1 MFQSSIERR
10 LRNVSNQLVELRN
23 ELLVIDEQ
31 LLHFSDEADDA
42 RLRSLVSE
50 TPLAGREHRDA
61 SRTVTALQ
69 KDRSVK
75 VDRLIKLEEKQDD
88 LLDELNTRKVRET

>member
-1 MFQSSIERR
+1 
-10 LRNVSNQLVELRN
+10 VSNQLVELRN
-23 ELLVIDEQ
+23 ELRVIDEQ

-61 SRTVTALQ
+61 NRTVTALK

-75 VDRLIKLEEKQDD
+75 VERLVKLEEKQDS
-88 LLDELNTRKVRET
+88 LLDELTIRKTREP

>member
-23 ELLVIDEQ
+23 ELRVIDEQ
-31 LLHFSDEADDA
+31 LLHFADEADDA
-42 RLRSLVSE
+42 RLRALVSE
-50 TPLAGREHRDA
+50 TPLAGREHRNA

-69 KDRSVK
+69 NDRSVK
-75 VDRLIKLEEKQDD
+75 VDRLVKLEAKQDS
-88 LLDELNTRKVRET
+88 LLDELNTKKTQGP

>member
-1 MFQSSIERR
+1 M
-10 LRNVSNQLVELRN
+10 SNQLVDLRN
-23 ELLVIDEQ
+23 ELRVIDEQ
-31 LLHFSDEADDA
+31 LLHFADEADDA

-61 SRTVTALQ
+61 SRTVAALQ

-75 VDRLIKLEEKQDD
+75 LDRMAKLEEKQDS
-88 LLDELNTRKVRET
+88 LLDELNTRKAQQG

>member
-75 VDRLIKLEEKQDD
+75 VDRLVKLEEKQDD

>member
-10 LRNVSNQLVELRN
+10 LRNVSQQIVDLRN
-23 ELLVIDEQ
+23 ELCVIDEQ
-31 LLHFSDEADDA
+31 LLHFADEADDA
-42 RLRSLVSE
+42 RLRAMVSE

-69 KDRSVK
+69 RDRSVK
-75 VDRLIKLEEKQDD
+75 QDRLTNLETKQDE
-88 LLDELNTRKVRET
+88 LLDELNTRKSQTP

>member
-10 LRNVSNQLVELRN
+10 LSNVSNQLVQLRN
-23 ELLVIDEQ
+23 ELRIIDEQ
-31 LLHFSDEADDA
+31 LLHFADEADDA
-42 RLRSLVSE
+42 RLRALVSE
-50 TPLAGREHRDA
+50 TPLAGREHRNA

-75 VDRLIKLEEKQDD
+75 VERLIKLEAKQDS
-88 LLDELNTRKVRET
+88 LLDELNTKKTQET